1 MARTYDMNDA
11 SVVVVIGSG
20 AGGATVSRGLAEAG
34 IDVVCLEAGDHLGTI
49 VNDTQAMFPRLTWLD
64 PRIGTGELPPG
75 FPVWSGKNVGGT
87 TLHWTASAPR
97 LKDAEFTP
105 TRYFS
110 GLPDCSVI
118 DWPVPLAEMQ
128 HYYER
133 AEKDMGVSGTNGWPL
148 LPPSNNYRVLEAGAR
163 RIGLTRVYRGNMA
176 INSVAQGGR
185 PACMQLGFCV
195 SGCAINAKWTAANT
209 PLAQALATD
218 HCELR
223 PKSFVLQVEH
233 DNQGRASGVIYID
246 EEGNLQ
252 RQKARAVCMAA
263 NAIDT
268 PRILLNSESSSFPS
282 GLANHSGHVGQNFVK
297 HVFAIVTAIMPHP
310 VHFNRGT
317 DNLGHV
323 DDFTDNEPERGFAG
337 GFKFEQVSFDP
348 VSLASLARPGAWG
361 EEYAG
366 QLQKY
371 DQFTGLL
378 VVGEDPAQSTNGVS
392 LHPTE
397 KDRYGMPVPIVHYVS
412 HDNSNR
418 MREFAVARAH
428 DLYGSLDAEGVFVGP
443 LPPSTHNLGTC
454 RMAADAE
461 LGVCDPH
468 GRSFDVAN
476 LFFSDGSAVP
486 SSGTANPTMTIV
498 ALATRQA
505 EHIAELMGRR
515 EV

>member
-1 MARTYDMNDA
+1 LGRQFDTSDD

-34 IDVVCLEAGDHLGTI
+34 INVVCLEAGGQLGTI

-64 PRIGTGELPPG
+64 RRIGTGELPPD

-97 LKDAEFTP
+97 FQEAEFTP
-105 TRYFS
+105 TRYF
-110 GLPDCSVI
+110 GALPDCSVI
-118 DWPVPLAEMQ
+118 DWPIPLAEMQ

-163 RIGLTRVYRGNMA
+163 RIGLTRVYRGNLA

-185 PACMQLGFCV
+185 PACLQLGFCV
-195 SGCAINAKWTAANT
+195 SGCAINAKWTAENT
-209 PLAQALATD
+209 PLVQALRTD
-218 HCELR
+218 HFELR
-223 PKSFVLQVEH
+223 SNSFALRVEH
-233 DNQGRASGVIYID
+233 DGEGRASGVLYVD
-246 EEGNLQ
+246 FKGNLQ
-252 RQKARAVCMAA
+252 RQQARAVCMAA

-268 PRILLNSESSSFPS
+268 PRILLNSHSAQFPS
-282 GLANHSGHVGQNFVK
+282 GLANSSGQVGRNFVK
-297 HVFAIVTAIMPHP
+297 HVFAIVSAIMPHP
-310 VHFNRGT
+310 VHFYRGT

-323 DDFTDNEPERGFAG
+323 DDFIDNDPSRGFAG

-361 EEYAG
+361 AEYAA
-366 QLQKY
+366 QLRKY
-371 DQFTGLL
+371 DRFTALL
-378 VVGEDPAQSTNGVS
+378 VVGEDPAQAGNGVS
-392 LHPTE
+392 LHPSET
-397 KDRYGMPVPIVHYVS
+397 DQYDMPVPVVHYAS

-418 MREFAVARAH
+418 MRDFAVARANE
-428 DLYGSLDAEGVFVGP
+428 LYGSLGAEDVFRGP

-454 RMAADAE
+454 RMAADAR
-461 LGVCDPH
+461 LGVCDLH
-468 GRSFDVAN
+468 GRSFDVPN
-476 LFFSDGSAVP
+476 LFFSDGSAFS

-505 EHIAELMGRR
+505 EYIAGLMSRR

>member
-1 MARTYDMNDA
+1 MGREFETGDD

-20 AGGATVSRGLAEAG
+20 AGGATVSRGLAAAG
-34 IDVVCLEAGDHLGTI
+34 IDVVCLEAGGHLATI

-64 PRIGTGELPPG
+64 RRIGSGELPPD
-75 FPVWSGKNVGGT
+75 FPIWSGKNVGGT

-97 LKDAEFTP
+97 LQDAEFTP

-110 GLPDCSVI
+110 DLPDNAVI
-118 DWPVPLAEMQ
+118 DWPVPLTEMQ

-148 LPPSNNYRVLEAGAR
+148 LPPSNNYSVLEAGAR

-185 PACMQLGFCV
+185 TACMQLGFCV

-209 PLAQALATD
+209 PLLQAQRTE
-218 HCELR
+218 HFELR
-223 PKSFVLQVEH
+223 PHCFVLRVEH
-233 DNQGRASGVIYID
+233 DGQGRANSVVYVD
-246 EEGNLQ
+246 PVGNLQ

-268 PRILLNSESSSFPS
+268 PRVLLNSDSAQFPA
-282 GLANHSGHVGQNFVK
+282 GLANHSGHVGRNFVK

-310 VHFNRGT
+310 VHSYRGT

-323 DDFTDNEPERGFAG
+323 DDFIDHDPARGFAG

-361 EEYAG
+361 ADYAA
-366 QLQKY
+366 QLRKY
-371 DQFTGLL
+371 DRFTALL
-378 VVGEDPAQSTNGVS
+378 VVGEDPAQTSNGVS
-392 LHPTE
+392 LHPSE
-397 KDRYGMPVPIVHYVS
+397 KDQYGMPVPVVHYAS

-418 MREFAVARAH
+418 MRDFAVARAH
-428 DLYGSLDAEGVFVGP
+428 ELYGSLDAEEVFRGP

-454 RMAADAE
+454 RMAADAD

-468 GRSFDVAN
+468 GRSFDVPN
-476 LFFSDGSAVP
+476 LFFSDGSPIP

-505 EHIAELMGRR
+505 EHIAGLMSRR

>member
-1 MARTYDMNDA
+1 MPGKFDTGDDG
-11 SVVVVIGSG
+11 VVVVIGSG

-34 IDVVCLEAGDHLGTI
+34 IDVVCLEAGGEVGTI

-64 PRIGTGELPPG
+64 RRIGSGELPPG

-97 LKDAEFTP
+97 LQDAEFTP
-105 TRYFS
+105 TRYF
-110 GLPDCSVI
+110 GELPDCSVT

-148 LPPSNNYRVLEAGAR
+148 LPPSNNYLVLEAAAR
-163 RIGLTRVYRGNMA
+163 RIGLTRAHRGNMA
-176 INSVAQGGR
+176 INSVTQGGR

-209 PLAQALATD
+209 PLAHALKTG
-218 HCELR
+218 HFELR
-223 PKSFVLQVEH
+223 PHCFVLRVEH
-233 DNQGRASGVIYID
+233 DEQGRASGVVYVD
-246 EEGNLQ
+246 PDGNLQ
-252 RQKARAVCMAA
+252 HQKARVVCMAA

-268 PRILLNSESSSFPS
+268 PRILLNSESEKFPA
-282 GLANHSGHVGQNFVK
+282 GFANHSGHVGRNFVK
-297 HVFAIVTAIMPHP
+297 HVFAIVTSIMPHP
-310 VHFNRGT
+310 VHFYRGT

-323 DDFTDNEPERGFAG
+323 DDFIDHDPARGFAG

-348 VSLASLARPGAWG
+348 VTLATLARPGAWG
-361 EEYAG
+361 TDYAA
-366 QLQKY
+366 QLRKY
-371 DQFTGLL
+371 DHFTALL
-378 VVGEDPAQSTNGVS
+378 VMGEDPAQASNGVS
-392 LHPTE
+392 LHPSE
-397 KDRYGMPVPIVHYVS
+397 KDQYGMPVPVVHYVS

-418 MREFAVARAH
+418 MRDFGVAKAREM
-428 DLYGSLDAEGVFVGP
+428 YGSLGAEGIFLGP
-443 LPPSTHNLGTC
+443 LPPSTHNMGTC
-454 RMAADAE
+454 RMAASAD

-468 GRSFDVAN
+468 GRSFDVPN
-476 LFFSDGSAVP
+476 LFFSDGSAMP

-505 EHIAELMGRR
+505 EHIAAGMSRR